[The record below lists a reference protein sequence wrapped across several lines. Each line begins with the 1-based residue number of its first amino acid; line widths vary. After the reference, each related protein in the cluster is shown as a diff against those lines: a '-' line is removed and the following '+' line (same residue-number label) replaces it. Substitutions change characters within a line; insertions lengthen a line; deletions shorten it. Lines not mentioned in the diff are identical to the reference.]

1 MVILNIIVA
10 VIICLLSIALG
21 AYQLYA
27 NYKHPA
33 LVSFG
38 TRMLPLCL
46 LGIFVKVLVWLFFKL
61 GLFLLPAILVIDIFP
76 LVLLASSFLQKNKLA
91 IIICLA
97 AGVLFESV
105 CVYLNYSFP
114 NLLKPIV
121 CSAASVLCAL
131 FYGAYYF
138 VEVFTYIRR
147 IRNVVKKTT
156 IWTVLSLS
164 VDFVYVIMVVS
175 TIVLLYMSQIIFV
188 KLGVFITT
196 VSIIILMVNVVALS
210 YRISTDSLFFIM
222 RRHETIILE
231 TINDAPTDIPS
242 QNMSVDD
249 TYREIYSRVVDYFE
263 SDTPY
268 LSGNLVIEDLVR
280 VVYANKLYISRAI
293 SRCAGRN
300 FCQFVN
306 YYRIK
311 HSVEVFR
318 RNPELKVAELACQ
331 SGFNSVPS
339 FTMAFKLYMEENPSD
354 WIRRERN
361 RLSKARLERV
371 I

>member
-1 MVILNIIVA
+1 MAILNIIV
-10 VIICLLSIALG
+10 VGIICLLCVVLG
-21 AYQLYA
+21 GYQVYA

-33 LVSFG
+33 LVSFS

-46 LGIFVKVLVWLFFKL
+46 FAVLIKVIVWGVFGLGINT
-61 GLFLLPAILVIDIFP
+61 LPALLLLDIFP
-76 LVLLASSFLQKNKLA
+76 LVILASSFLPKEKL
-91 IIICLA
+91 IIIFAIGLGALYEAVCIYLKYTCPS
-97 AGVLFESV
+97 LLES
-105 CVYLNYSFP
+105 SIGFA
-114 NLLKPIV
+114 I
-121 CSAASVLCAL
+121 SVFCAL
-131 FYGAYYF
+131 AYAAYYF
-138 VEVFTYIRR
+138 VELLIYIRR
-147 IRNVVKKTT
+147 IRNIVKKTT
-156 IWTVLSLS
+156 IWTMLSLS
-164 VDFVYVIMVVS
+164 VDFVYVTSILGNV
-175 TIVLLYMSQIIFV
+175 VLLYMSQNLFDKFLPLCSLVSVLVLLMTIV
-188 KLGVFITT
+188 SLG
-196 VSIIILMVNVVALS
+196 
-210 YRISTDSLFFIM
+210 YRISTDSLFFFM

-231 TINDAPTDIPS
+231 TINDAPTDISSGPA
-242 QNMSVDD
+242 SVED

-263 SDTPY
+263 SDAPY
-268 LSGNLVIEDLVR
+268 LSGNLVIEDLVK

-306 YYRIK
+306 YYRIR

-339 FTMAFKLYMEENPSD
+339 FTMAFKLYMDENPSD

-361 RLSKARLERV
+361 RLSKTRMERL